1 MITHDGGQIY
11 VTLTRKTGLTK
22 LLRLLEAEAA
32 LGLHET
38 ANVTYKNRR
47 GTYRKSMSVTELAE
61 LVRVEEDNRKNLLLE
76 AALKVGV

>member
-1 MITHDGGQIY
+1 MITHDGGQLY

-32 LGLHET
+32 LGMHET

-47 GTYRKSMSVTELAE
+47 GIYRQSMSVTELAA
-61 LVRVEEDNRKNLLLE
+61 LVKVEEDNRKSLLLE